1 MVWRGVGAIGW
12 KGVGAIGWD
21 EQRGTRSEERGTR
34 NEADRRGSPHIPSQ
48 ATSVAARCATGSWW
62 VAQRGAG
69 QRPGGQQ
76 RRSLRSSLLP
86 APPCSSSLLLAP
98 PRPPPFLPHYY
109 SILAP
114 SGHSGAFHVW
124 DEVAGAGEAAFTYVP
139 RKPACCC
146 GHMAPVVD
154 SSWWVFRELDDEP
167 TSRRHVRLAHSRRPT
182 FSPLLQVTGRQR
194 AVHGERGP
202 NVPAVGAV
210 VRRTRTWHVAR
221 DRTATGT
228 RSRLYLRHVCVQR
241 RIRQRQRR
249 EGPTGTS
256 WKGGTAAVEAPVKLA
271 KLVSTEPAT
280 NPRMRLVS
288 SPAISDADAKAMIVE
303 TAAHARPIV

>member
-1 MVWRGVGAIGW
+1 M
-12 KGVGAIGWD
+12 
-21 EQRGTRSEERGTR
+21 
-34 NEADRRGSPHIPSQ
+34 RRAGGP
-48 ATSVAARCATGSWW
+48 TLRLRCAAR
-62 VAQRGAG
+62 
-69 QRPGGQQ
+69 P
-76 RRSLRSSLLP
+76 RSSP
-86 APPCSSSLLLAP
+86 LLLAP
-98 PRPPPFLPHYY
+98 PRPPFLPHYY

-182 FSPLLQVTGRQR
+182 FSPLLQVAGRQR

-202 NVPAVGAV
+202 DVPAVGAV

-221 DRTATGT
+221 GRTATGT
-228 RSRLYLRHVCVQR
+228 RSRLYLRRVCVQR

-271 KLVSTEPAT
+271 KLVSTEPAVPAEPAT

-288 SPAISDADAKAMIVE
+288 SPAISDAKAMIVE